1 MTKESDIMKTYES
14 AYQSRTRRSTVKL
27 FFWVAAWV
35 ASFAIATF
43 GPKFLWDKAGA
54 ITWIACAV
62 TILIGIGAILA
73 NRDQIRDQDEMLQRV
88 SLEAYAV
95 TLGAVIIVGC
105 PYTILQGYKIVPA
118 ELGIPAL
125 MVVISVTLLTSLLI
139 GLRRYR

>member
-1 MTKESDIMKTYES
+1 MKTYES
-14 AYQSRTRRSTVKL
+14 TYQSRTRRSTVNL

-35 ASFAIATF
+35 ACFAIATF
-43 GPKFLWDKAGA
+43 GPKFIWDKGSS

-62 TILIGIGAILA
+62 TLLVGIGAILA
-73 NRDQIRDQDEMLQRV
+73 NRNQIRDQDEMLQRV

-105 PYTILQGYKIVPA
+105 PYTILQSYKIVPP

-125 MVVISVTLLTSLLI
+125 MVVISVTLLISMLI
-139 GLRRYR
+139 GVRRYR

>member
-1 MTKESDIMKTYES
+1 MSTSESRS
-14 AYQSRTRRSTVKL
+14 PYQDRARRSTLKL
-27 FFWVAAWV
+27 FLWVAIWV
-35 ASFAIATF
+35 ASFALATF
-43 GPKFLWDKAGA
+43 GPRFIWGHATP

-88 SLEAYAV
+88 SLEAYAI

-105 PYTILQGYKIVPA
+105 PYAILQGYKIVPA
-118 ELGIPAL
+118 EFGIPVL
-125 MVVISVTLLTSLLI
+125 MVVISVTLLISLLA